1 MTLRK
6 CTLATRT
13 SVLNINT
20 PGFLSLFLSFFFF
33 FFFSHHIATYRTA
46 AYRSIPQHTGAY
58 RTSSTGPSLPN
69 FSICFPFSQ
78 WPPATSFLHSRVD
91 KYSCRS
97 LKLSAMDCWSMAINE
112 YSRSE
117 LIRIANLYIAAGVNI
132 ENTKRFLWPILKEQP
147 DLTP

>member
-20 PGFLSLFLSFFFF
+20 PWFSFSLSSVLFLFLAPYRT
-33 FFFSHHIATYRTA
+33 ATYRNIPH
-46 AYRSIPQHTGAY
+46 RSIPQHTGAY

-78 WPPATSFLHSRVD
+78 WPTTSFLHSRVD

-97 LKLSAMDCWSMAINE
+97 LKLSAMDCWSMDINE

-117 LIRIANLYIAAGVNI
+117 LIRIANLYIAAGVNV
-132 ENTKRFLWPILKEQP
+132 ENTKRFLRPILKEQP
-147 DLTP
+147 DLIP